1 MDDLPQQ
8 LRQVVQL
15 INGIR
20 SLPGIVDKP
29 GLRESIALL
38 QLHVTK
44 GCDGLIET
52 VLEQHLCFLAKR
64 RLDLE
69 NLRKAIARLGLLLET
84 RDDEIESWFHELE
97 EAVR

>member
-1 MDDLPQQ
+1 M
-8 LRQVVQL
+8 LRQTVKL
-15 INGIR
+15 INGIH

-29 GLRESIALL
+29 GLRESIALVQAL
-38 QLHVTK
+38 ATK
-44 GCDGLIET
+44 GCDALSEA

-84 RDDEIESWFHELE
+84 RDDEIEEWFRDLE
-97 EAVR
+97 EVAR